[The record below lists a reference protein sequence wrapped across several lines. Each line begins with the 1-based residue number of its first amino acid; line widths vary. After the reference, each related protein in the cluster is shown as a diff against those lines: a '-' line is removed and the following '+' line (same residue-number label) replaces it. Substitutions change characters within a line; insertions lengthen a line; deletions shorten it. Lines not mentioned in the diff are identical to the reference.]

1 MGPIPQ
7 EVKMETESNDLNIP
21 QKAAMETKSDDL
33 KIPQKAAMETKSD
46 DLKIP
51 QKAVMETKSDDSK
64 IPQKI
69 AMEIKSDDSKMPQK
83 VVMETKSKNLKIL
96 QKDEKR
102 KDLIFDA
109 SKNTTI
115 ANIKAKIQ
123 KLKGIPAN
131 NQTLIFHGQKLENN
145 HTLLDYKIQN
155 ANSLHLI
162 VNTKNT
168 TDNIPRQK
176 TKITKSKQK
185 YSVHDN
191 SIKVIA
197 QSNNM
202 LANHHHQQ
210 TVQKVN
216 IPIANI
222 KADIK
227 DAKKI
232 SIDQKFKPM
241 NEKTLLDDEVQLTD
255 TRRPNPIKR
264 KSDACTKFNNIQTLI
279 GVIAIMFCI

>member
-1 MGPIPQ
+1 MG
-7 EVKMETESNDLNIP
+7 
-21 QKAAMETKSDDL
+21 
-33 KIPQKAAMETKSD
+33 
-46 DLKIP
+46 
-51 QKAVMETKSDDSK
+51 ETKSDDSK

-131 NQTLIFHGQKLENN
+131 NQ
-145 HTLLDYKIQN
+145 TLLDYKIQN